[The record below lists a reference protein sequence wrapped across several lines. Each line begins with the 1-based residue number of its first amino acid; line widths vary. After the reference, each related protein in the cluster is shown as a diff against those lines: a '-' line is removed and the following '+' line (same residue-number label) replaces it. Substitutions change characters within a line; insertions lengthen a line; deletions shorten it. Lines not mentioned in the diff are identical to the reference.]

1 MNNNLSGNRSG
12 FVPGTGTGFPKTR
25 PPKIHAPKNGFSGGN
40 FLKKGLLFILPG
52 FAGFAVFYLWPFLI
66 SLRYSVWSKPVNG
79 VFVGLK
85 NYIELFQ
92 SAPYLLGLRNT
103 ALFIT
108 ICVPVNMALALVV
121 AMLIRKSGIK
131 SSGFVLIFL
140 IPLVIPS
147 GSMAFFWK
155 TLFAN
160 DGVINGLLAAMQ
172 IGRVK
177 WLESGASRVVIL
189 LAFTWKNMGYNM
201 VLFLAGLSNIP
212 KEYYE
217 AASVDGATAWQKFLH
232 ITAVCLA
239 PTMILT
245 LLMSIINSFKV
256 FREVY
261 MIMGSYPHD
270 SVYMLQHFMNNVFYS
285 LNYQRLTTATT
296 ILVVLVVLV
305 TQTLFRLEKRFSD
318 E

>member
-1 MNNNLSGNRSG
+1 MRQNSFFKSGL
-12 FVPGTGTGFPKTR
+12 P
-25 PPKIHAPKNGFSGGN
+25 
-40 FLKKGLLFILPG
+40 FILPG
-52 FAGFAVFYLWPFLI
+52 FVGFAVFYLWPFLV
-66 SLRYSVWSKPVNG
+66 SLRYSVLSKPLNG
-79 VFVGLK
+79 VFVGFK

-92 SAPYLLGLRNT
+92 SAAYLLSLRNT
-103 ALFIT
+103 ALFIA
-108 ICVPVNMALALVV
+108 ICVPANMALALIV
-121 AMLIRKSGIK
+121 AMLIRKSGIR
-131 SSGFVLIFL
+131 SGGFVLVFL

-212 KEYYE
+212 REHYE
-217 AASVDGATAWQKFLH
+217 AASVDGATAFQKFRH
-232 ITAVCLA
+232 ITLVCLT

-256 FREVY
+256 FREIY
-261 MIMGSYPHD
+261 MIMGNYPHD

-296 ILVVLVVLV
+296 ILVVLIVVV
-305 TQTLFRLEKRFSD
+305 TQTLFKLEKRFSD

>member
-1 MNNNLSGNRSG
+1 MNKPRYSNSFLRSG
-12 FVPGTGTGFPKTR
+12 
-25 PPKIHAPKNGFSGGN
+25 
-40 FLKKGLLFILPG
+40 LWFILPG
-52 FAGFAVFYLWPFLI
+52 FLGFATFYLWPFLI
-66 SLRYSVWSKPVNG
+66 SLRYSVMSKVVNG

-103 ALFIT
+103 ALFIAV
-108 ICVPVNMALALVV
+108 CVPLNMALALAV
-121 AMLIRKSGIK
+121 AMLIRKSGVQGK
-131 SSGFVLIFL
+131 GSGFVLIFL

-155 TLFAN
+155 MLFAN
-160 DGVINGLLAAMQ
+160 DGAINGLLALLH
-172 IGRVK
+172 ISPVK

-189 LAFTWKNMGYNM
+189 MAFTWKNMGYNM

-212 KEYYE
+212 QEYYE
-217 AASVDGATAWQKFLH
+217 AADVDGATTWKKFWY
-232 ITAVCLA
+232 ITTACLT
-239 PTMILT
+239 PTLIMA

-256 FREVY
+256 FREIY
-261 MIMGSYPHD
+261 LIMGNYPHD

-296 ILVVLVVLV
+296 ILVILIVLV
-305 TQTLFRLEKRFSD
+305 TQVLFRLEKRVSD